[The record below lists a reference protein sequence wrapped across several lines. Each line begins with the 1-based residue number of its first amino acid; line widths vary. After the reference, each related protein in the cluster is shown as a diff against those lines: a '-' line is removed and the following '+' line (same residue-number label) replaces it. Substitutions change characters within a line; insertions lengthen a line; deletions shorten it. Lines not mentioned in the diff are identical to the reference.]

1 MGQAE
6 ITPSFS
12 YIKLVLSF
20 FAIVFCLNSNA
31 QTDFYSLQ
39 SLGDRYLYNS
49 EYFDEPR
56 EIQVYRSG
64 VDATLESD
72 SLLSIYVFDAQYP
85 PTFNLFCST
94 FEMIYPDVPCVIV
107 GVSNPNRQSELT
119 PPYTDFDSV
128 SQYDTPGMADSLL
141 LSLKNELIP
150 FIRSKYGTSSRMLLA
165 GHSLGGT
172 FVTYAMLTDP
182 DLFRCILAVSPNYVY
197 SRRMMINRITS
208 FVDNYRK
215 NRPLYV
221 YLANGNKD
229 RIEES
234 FKPEIMKAVDIFS
247 NCSEIILDYDS
258 LNIEKHS
265 HTIFEGYYRGLLKL
279 SRFIKQAN

>member
-1 MGQAE
+1 MKSILSVTLFCISCCLDSYAQA
-6 ITPSFS
+6 
-12 YIKLVLSF
+12 
-20 FAIVFCLNSNA
+20 
-31 QTDFYSLQ
+31 DFYSLQ
-39 SLGDRYLYNS
+39 ALGDRYVYNS

-64 VDATLESD
+64 VDAALESD
-72 SLLSIYVFDAQYP
+72 SLLTIYVFDAQYP

-128 SQYDTPGMADSLL
+128 SGYDNPGKADSLL

-150 FIRSKYGTSSRMLLA
+150 FIKGKYGTSSRILLT

-172 FVTYAMLTDP
+172 FVTYAMLTNP

-197 SRRMMINRITS
+197 SQRMMIDRIARFADECREHS
-208 FVDNYRK
+208 
-215 NRPLYV
+215 PLHI
-221 YLANGNKD
+221 YLANGKKD
-229 RIEES
+229 RMEES
-234 FKPEIMKAVDIFS
+234 FKPEIKKATDILS
-247 NCSEIILDYDS
+247 NCPGIVLAYDS

-279 SRFIKQAN
+279 GDYIKQAN

>member
-1 MGQAE
+1 M
-6 ITPSFS
+6 
-12 YIKLVLSF
+12 KLFLSF
-20 FAIVFCLNSNA
+20 VLFYIAFCSNSNA
-31 QTDFYSLQ
+31 QADFYSLQ
-39 SLGDRYLYNS
+39 ALGDRYIYNS

-72 SLLSIYVFDAQYP
+72 SLLTIYVFDAQYP

-94 FEMIYPDVPCVIV
+94 YEMIYPNVPCVIV
-107 GVSNPNRQSELT
+107 GVSNPDRQSELT

-128 SQYDTPGMADSLL
+128 SGYDNPGKADSLL

-150 FIRSKYGTSSRMLLA
+150 FIKGKYATSSRIILT

-172 FVTYAMLTDP
+172 FVTYAMLANP

-197 SRRMMINRITS
+197 SQRMMIDRIARFTDEYHGDS
-208 FVDNYRK
+208 
-215 NRPLYV
+215 PLHI
-221 YLANGNKD
+221 YLANGKNDKM
-229 RIEES
+229 EES
-234 FKPEIMKAVDIFS
+234 FKPEIKKAADIFS
-247 NCSEIILDYDS
+247 NCPEIILNYDS

-279 SRFIKQAN
+279 GKYINPTD

>member
-6 ITPSFS
+6 ITQSFS
-12 YIKLVLSF
+12 YMKLILSF

-39 SLGDRYLYNS
+39 SLGDRYLYDS

-64 VDATLESD
+64 VDATLGSD
-72 SLLSIYVFDAQYP
+72 SLLTIYVFDAQYP

-128 SQYDTPGMADSLL
+128 SQYDSPGRADSLL

-182 DLFRCILAVSPNYVY
+182 GLFQYILAISPNYVY
-197 SRRMMINRITS
+197 SRRMMIDRITS
-208 FVDNYRK
+208 FVDKYRE

-279 SRFIKQAN
+279 SRFIKAN